1 MNPID
6 RLALEIICGRARCG
20 SLTVRFPDGT
30 TRRFEGARP
39 GPHAELAVHDLRLIR
54 RLIANG
60 AIGLADGWIAGEFD
74 SPDLASVIELLA
86 LQFEPE
92 SGPWLPGPMEGA
104 LRSAWRSFG
113 RRGTPRGP
121 LRTTVEHYDLGNAF
135 FEAWLDETMT
145 YSSALFERHG
155 MTLEEAQLAKYQRL
169 ASVTGLEPGMRVLE
183 IGSGW
188 GGFAVFAAEE
198 LGCQVTTITVSKE
211 QAAWVDQLIA
221 RRGLTDRIAVRL
233 EDFLATTG
241 SFDAVVSIEMIESIP
256 SARWPEFFR
265 VVPDRLRPGRRAG
278 LQIITVADRHWE
290 SSNAN
295 PDFIRR
301 YVFPGSQVPSPG
313 VLSRDASAAH
323 LGWIGSTGFGRSY
336 AETLAAWRTRFDAAW
351 PQIAGLGFDDRFK
364 RMWQYY
370 LSYCEG
376 GFRSGR
382 VDVSQIVLERAGL
395 SRRSERSAADS
406 RSSAGG
412 RDPSTGGR
420 SMTSAPH

>member
-30 TRRFEGARP
+30 TRRFDGARQ
-39 GPHAELAVHDLRLIR
+39 GPHAEVAVHDLHLIR
-54 RLIANG
+54 RLIATG

-92 SGPWLPGPMEGA
+92 SGPWLPGPMERA

-113 RRGTPRGP
+113 RRATLKGP
-121 LRTTVEHYDLGNAF
+121 LRTTVEHYDLGNPF
-135 FEAWLDETMT
+135 FETWLDETMT
-145 YSSALFERHG
+145 YSSAVFERHD
-155 MTLEEAQLAKYQRL
+155 MTLEEAQLAKYRRL

-188 GGFAVFAAEE
+188 GGFAAFAAEE
-198 LGCQVTTITVSKE
+198 IGCQVTTITVSKE
-211 QAAWVDQLIA
+211 QAAWVERLVA
-221 RRGLTDRIAVRL
+221 ERGLTDRVTVRL

-241 SFDAVVSIEMIESIP
+241 SFDAVASIEMLESV
-256 SARWPEFFR
+256 SAARWPEFFR
-265 VVPDRLRPGRRAG
+265 VVHDRLEPGGRAG
-278 LQIITVADRHWE
+278 LQIITVADRHWG

-313 VLSRDASAAH
+313 VLANEARVARLGWVASA
-323 LGWIGSTGFGRSY
+323 GFGSSY
-336 AETLAAWRTRFDAAW
+336 AMTLAAWRARFDAAW
-351 PQIAGLGFDDRFK
+351 PQIADLGFDDRFK

-395 SRRSERSAADS
+395 SRRPAGSAADS
-406 RSSAGG
+406 RSRAGG
-412 RDPSTGGR
+412 RDLATGGR